1 MKWGSPEL
9 RWLLARTSR
18 YTRKVSWRH
27 RISLVVLMV
36 LTALP
41 VSGTVCAMLC
51 DSAAASRTAAHHA
64 SGKPCD
70 EEQATTPS
78 SGPQLRG
85 ASGHD
90 CSDHE
95 VAVREAAT
103 TIAIRADRLPRPTL
117 LAVVAVH
124 DTISN
129 LVDSDEVF
137 DYRTPPGSTPPTA
150 SPLVLRV

>member
-1 MKWGSPEL
+1 MNQ
-9 RWLLARTSR
+9 RT
-18 YTRKVSWRH
+18 
-27 RISLVVLMV
+27 ISIVVLSI

-41 VSGTVCAMLC
+41 VSGTLCAMLC

-70 EEQATTPS
+70 EEQVTTPS

-90 CSDHE
+90 CSGHE
-95 VAVREAAT
+95 AAVREAAT
-103 TIAIRADRLPRPTL
+103 TTATRADSVAGPSL
-117 LAVVAVH
+117 LAAVAVH
-124 DTISN
+124 DAISN
-129 LVDSDEVF
+129 LVDSDDVF

-150 SPLVLRV
+150 SALVLRV

>member
-1 MKWGSPEL
+1 VGL
-9 RWLLARTSR
+9 NQRT
-18 YTRKVSWRH
+18 
-27 RISLVVLMV
+27 ISFVVLSI

-41 VSGTVCAMLC
+41 VSGTLCAMLC
-51 DSAAASRTAAHHA
+51 NSAAASRAAAHHA

-103 TIAIRADRLPRPTL
+103 TATRADSVPGPSV
-117 LAVVAVH
+117 LAAVAVH

-129 LVDSDEVF
+129 PVDSDAVF

>member
-1 MKWGSPEL
+1 MKSTSPAL
-9 RWLLARTSR
+9 RWVLARTSR
-18 YTRKVSWRH
+18 YTRTVSWRH

-41 VSGTVCAMLC
+41 VSGSVCAMLC
-51 DSAAASRTAAHHA
+51 DSAAATRAGGHHG
-64 SGKPCD
+64 SGKACD
-70 EEQATTPS
+70 EDQTGTPS
-78 SGPQLRG
+78 SGPQMRG

-95 VAVREAAT
+95 AAVREAAT
-103 TIAIRADRLPRPTL
+103 TIATRADSVPRPTL
-117 LAVVAVH
+117 LAAVAVH

-129 LVDSDEVF
+129 LVDSDDVF

>member
-1 MKWGSPEL
+1 MNQ
-9 RWLLARTSR
+9 RT
-18 YTRKVSWRH
+18 
-27 RISLVVLMV
+27 ISLVVLSI

-41 VSGTVCAMLC
+41 VSGTLCAMLC
-51 DSAAASRTAAHHA
+51 NSAAATRAAMHHA
-64 SGKPCD
+64 SGKSCD
-70 EEQATTPS
+70 EEPATTPS

-95 VAVREAAT
+95 VAVREATTTAT
-103 TIAIRADRLPRPTL
+103 RADSVPGPGL
-117 LAVVAVH
+117 LAAVAVH

-129 LVDSDEVF
+129 LVDSDAVF

>member
-1 MKWGSPEL
+1 M
-9 RWLLARTSR
+9 ARTSR
-18 YTRKVSWRH
+18 YTRNVSWRH
-27 RISLVVLMV
+27 RLSVVLLPL

-51 DSAAASRTAAHHA
+51 DSAAATRAAAHHA

-103 TIAIRADRLPRPTL
+103 TTATRADSVPGPSL
-117 LAVVAVH
+117 LAAVAVH

-129 LVDSDEVF
+129 LVDSDAVF
-137 DYRTPPGSTPPTA
+137 DYRAPPGSTPPTA

>member
-1 MKWGSPEL
+1 M
-9 RWLLARTSR
+9 ARTSR
-18 YTRKVSWRH
+18 YTRNVSWRH
-27 RISLVVLMV
+27 RISLVLLLL

-51 DSAAASRTAAHHA
+51 DSAAATRAAAHHS
-64 SGKPCD
+64 SGKACD
-70 EEQATTPS
+70 EGQATTPS

-95 VAVREAAT
+95 AVREAAT
-103 TIAIRADRLPRPTL
+103 TTATRADSVPRPTL
-117 LAVVAVH
+117 LAAVAVY

-129 LVDSDEVF
+129 LVDSDDVF

>member
-1 MKWGSPEL
+1 VKWGSPEL

-51 DSAAASRTAAHHA
+51 DSAAATRAQAHHGA
-64 SGKPCD
+64 GKICD
-70 EEQATTPS
+70 EQTTPS
-78 SGPQLRG
+78 SGPQLLG

-95 VAVREAAT
+95 GAVREAAT
-103 TIAIRADRLPRPTL
+103 TTATRADSVPRPTL
-117 LAVVAVH
+117 LAAVAVH

-129 LVDSDEVF
+129 LVESDDVF